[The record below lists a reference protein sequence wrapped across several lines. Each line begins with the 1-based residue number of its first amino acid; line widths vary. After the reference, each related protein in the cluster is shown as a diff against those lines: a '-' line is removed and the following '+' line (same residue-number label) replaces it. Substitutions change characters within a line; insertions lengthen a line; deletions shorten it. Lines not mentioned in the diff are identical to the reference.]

1 MACHDHKRRVAIAGG
16 TIVKKQLVEFAF
28 TKAHRAMPKKPKL
41 SIEKSK
47 DEPFY
52 VRNAI
57 VIIAMQVANPAAGTK
72 IGTTTCGALDCTP
85 R

>member
-1 MACHDHKRRVAIAGG
+1 
-16 TIVKKQLVEFAF
+16 
-28 TKAHRAMPKKPKL
+28 MPKKPKL
-41 SIEKSK
+41 SVEKFK
-47 DEPFY
+47 DDPFY

-72 IGTTTCGALDCTP
+72 IGTTTCGVLDCTP